1 MVGTQTATILR
12 APLAAITIS
21 VYWALLC
28 FVSFAPVD
36 FIMSRHAVLNV
47 MLIGGLPLLA
57 LVIVSS
63 RNTLSEAVLAHRDEL
78 TGLANRRA
86 FVGQARD
93 HLMNSQPGSVALI
106 LLDVDMLKARN
117 DECGHA
123 AGDELLQMAAGHLGE
138 LPCSAYRIG
147 GDEFGLVVDRAR
159 DESVTGV
166 LRSLEPFTATFE
178 SCGHEHPIRLSYGY
192 ASCRSGDSFEAV
204 FDRAD
209 SRLRQYKHRLYRGGQ
224 IPDRRAGKRDDW
236 EDDDLVMGSSAPILS
251 IEERR
256 RRRESSG
263 LKLLG

>member
-1 MVGTQTATILR
+1 M
-12 APLAAITIS
+12 
-21 VYWALLC
+21 
-28 FVSFAPVD
+28 
-36 FIMSRHAVLNV
+36 MSRDAAVNV

-57 LVIVSS
+57 LVIVSI
-63 RNTLSEAVLAHRDEL
+63 RNTAREAALAHRDEL

-93 HLMNSQPGSVALI
+93 RLMISQPGSVALI

-123 AGDELLQMAAGHLGE
+123 AGDELLQLAARHLAT
-138 LPCSAYRIG
+138 LPCSAYRVG
-147 GDEFGLVVDRAR
+147 GDEFGLVVDRGR

-209 SRLRQYKHRLYRGGQ
+209 SRLRQYKRRLYRGGQ
-224 IPDRRAGKRDDW
+224 IPDRRSGKPADW
-236 EDDDLVMGSSAPILS
+236 EDDDLVIGNTAPILS
-251 IEERR
+251 IDERR
-256 RRRESSG
+256 RRREASG